1 MSDGRKSTTAN
12 IDHKDSSSSS
22 SLSRANKT
30 LDTFYSPVLRVS
42 NSSALGIAQSQKV
55 TMPPVSASHF
65 KTTSLDTLLLCHTP
79 QVLL

>member
-30 LDTFYSPVLRVS
+30 LDTFNSPVLRVS
-42 NSSALGIAQSQKV
+42 NSSALGNAQSQKV
-55 TMPPVSASHF
+55 ARGFGTPASVKRQLNPLQVSCAIF
-65 KTTSLDTLLLCHTP
+65 
-79 QVLL
+79 

>member
-55 TMPPVSASHF
+55 ARGFGTPASAERRLNPLQVSRAIF
-65 KTTSLDTLLLCHTP
+65 
-79 QVLL
+79 